1 MSNHHL
7 GRCYAGTK
15 PFHIHSSILVKLKK
29 GIGDTVWIDFDGNTL
44 YISSDKKTGWTAKTI
59 GGIGKN
65 TNEDYY
71 GLNSNP
77 SGSRDKWT
85 GKKDLPDWFDVKVK

>member
-1 MSNHHL
+1 MPSHHL
-7 GRCYAGTK
+7 GRCYARTK

-29 GIGDTVWIDFDGNTL
+29 GIGDTVWIDFDGSTL
-44 YISSDKKTGWTAKTI
+44 YISANAQTGWTKKTI

-71 GLNSNP
+71 GLNANP
-77 SGSRDKWT
+77 ARTSDKWSSA
-85 GKKDLPDWFDVKVK
+85 KDLPDWFDVKII